1 MRVKWN
7 GSLSGTFGA
16 SNGVK
21 QGGVLSPL
29 LFTVYLDQLILALKE
44 SGIGCHLNGMFVG
57 AFIYADDVT
66 LLAPTSMALKAM
78 LSTCTDFAAS
88 HNLLFNA
95 SKTKC
100 MYFNDAGSQLQ
111 NSYGTLICFLLH
123 GGNLKFQTPRTV
135 IFYHQFQ

>member
-1 MRVKWN
+1 MRFKWN
-7 GSLSGTFGA
+7 GSLSGTFSA

-29 LFTVYLDQLILALKE
+29 LFTVYLDQLILAFKE
-44 SGIGCHLNGMFVG
+44 LGIDCHLNGMFVG

-66 LLAPTSMALKAM
+66 LLAPTSMTLKAM
-78 LSTCTDFAAS
+78 LKTCTDFAAS

-100 MYFNDAGSQLQ
+100 KYVNDAGSQVHNCRTPLSSWVDQ
-111 NSYGTLICFLLH
+111 LNM
-123 GGNLKFQTPRTV
+123 QTAQ
-135 IFYHQFQ
+135 IY

>member
-7 GSLSGTFGA
+7 GSLFGTFSA

-29 LFTVYLDQLILALKE
+29 LFTIYLDQLILALKE

-57 AFIYADDVT
+57 ALIYADDVT
-66 LLAPTSMALKAM
+66 LLTPTSMALKAM
-78 LSTCTDFAAS
+78 FNTCTNYAAS

-100 MYFNDAGSQLQ
+100 MYLMMLAHNCRTPLSSWVDQL
-111 NSYGTLICFLLH
+111 NM
-123 GGNLKFQTPRTV
+123 
-135 IFYHQFQ
+135 

>member
-7 GSLSGTFGA
+7 GSLSGTFSA
-16 SNGVK
+16 SNGAE

-29 LFTVYLDQLILALKE
+29 LFTVYLDQLISALKE

-78 LSTCTDFAAS
+78 LI
-88 HNLLFNA
+88 HIQILLHHI
-95 SKTKC
+95 
-100 MYFNDAGSQLQ
+100 
-111 NSYGTLICFLLH
+111 ICFLIHQKLNICILMMLAH
-123 GGNLKFQTPRTV
+123 NCRTPLSSWV
-135 IFYHQFQ
+135 DQLNM